1 MSVRF
6 IADYNVTY
14 YYMKPDKLK
23 QISNPTE
30 VRRKFNNA
38 SYNGTIAISNRADK
52 KYVYTSNK
60 TNKKIHFGSTM
71 QDFTKHK
78 DKKRLDNFKSRNAS
92 WRTAPKESAAHLSY
106 HLLW

>member
-1 MSVRF
+1 M
-6 IADYNVTY
+6 DYNVTY
-14 YYMKPDKLK
+14 YYMRPDKLK

-38 SYNGTIAISNRADK
+38 SYNGTIAVSNRADK
-52 KYVYTSNK
+52 KYAYTSNK
-60 TNKKIHFGSTM
+60 TGKTIHFGSTM
-71 QDFTKHK
+71 SDYTKHK